1 MKHPKSLITM
11 MFRNGKIA
19 TVANKVVFKIAC
31 VYFMQ
36 GELFIKYVLKPAKN
50 RMFDELK
57 SLCRK

>member
-1 MKHPKSLITM
+1 

-36 GELFIKYVLKPAKN
+36 GELFIKYVLKSAKN

-57 SLCRK
+57 SLSRK